1 MRIGSGY
8 GAYEDAGGAQ
18 GERLEDVGAAADAAV
33 EEHGELPA
41 RRLDDLLQ
49 RADGRRDVVQ
59 LPRAVVG
66 HDDPRRA
73 VLHRQ
78 PRCKCQSQL
87 AWINFCLKCAEMT
100 DEREPTVFCGDHSL
114 DEDRQRGDG
123 LQPLD
128 VLPAQGA
135 VDLAGHIGS
144 QP

>member
-1 MRIGSGY
+1 MESADQRRNSEQWRTDYMRIGSGY

-41 RRLDDLLQ
+41 GRLDDLLQ

-59 LPRAVVG
+59 LARAVVG

-78 PRCKCQSQL
+78 PRC
-87 AWINFCLKCAEMT
+87 NT
-100 DEREPTVFCGDHSL
+100 NP
-114 DEDRQRGDG
+114 QRK
-123 LQPLD
+123 LSKLRS
-128 VLPAQGA
+128 VS
-135 VDLAGHIGS
+135 V
-144 QP
+144 